1 MNNKNGFEY
10 EIIRITEKKELI
22 PEAAEWFSKKWNIP
36 KSAYIGSMNDVLSTE
51 KGFPQ

>member
-22 PEAAEWFSKKWNIP
+22 PEAAEWFSKNVIFRKAPIL
-36 KSAYIGSMNDVLSTE
+36 KV
-51 KGFPQ
+51 

>member
-22 PEAAEWFSKKWNIP
+22 PEAAE
-36 KSAYIGSMNDVLSTE
+36 
-51 KGFPQ
+51 